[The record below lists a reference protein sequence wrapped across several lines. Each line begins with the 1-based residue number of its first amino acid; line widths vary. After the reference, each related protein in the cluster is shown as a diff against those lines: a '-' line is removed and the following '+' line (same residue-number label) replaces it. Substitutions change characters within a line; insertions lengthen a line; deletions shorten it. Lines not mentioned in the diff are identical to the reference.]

1 LTWKAAVFGIAVI
14 FGGCPKRQTGP
25 QVVYVPTPPPAATPS
40 QSDQSIVVQA
50 PAPPAPLEAKQDS
63 APQTTPEPAPSKPPR
78 PRPTEAKARPDEPP
92 GAEVPALQSA
102 ISAGQ
107 ATALQG
113 QVMRLQQGIEKRIL
127 VLSREWLSPSQR
139 GTLEGAR
146 SFLQQS
152 QKALQEADLQRAYNL
167 AQKAD
172 IIVASLEQPR

>member
-1 LTWKAAVFGIAVI
+1 MSWKAAIFGIAVI

-50 PAPPAPLEAKQDS
+50 PAPPVPVETKQE
-63 APQTTPEPAPSKPPR
+63 APQQAPPEPVPSKPSR
-78 PRPTEAKARPDEPP
+78 PKRVETKAPPEESP

-102 ISAGQ
+102 ISSGQ

-113 QVMRLQQGIEKRIL
+113 QVVRLQQGIEKRIL
-127 VLSREWLSPSQR
+127 VLSHEWLSPSQR

-146 SFLQQS
+146 GFLQQS
-152 QKALQEADLQRAYNL
+152 QRALQESDLQRALNL

-172 IIVASLEQPR
+172 QIVASLEQPR